1 MNSPTKWGLVW
12 WSGAV
17 RSAMEEKEEGQGGA
31 DCHRLGPP
39 ASRREAHLPAAHDP
53 RRPGRGR
60 GRDGRAI

>member
-1 MNSPTKWGLVW
+1 MNSPTKWGLEW

-31 DCHRLGPP
+31 DCHRLGPH

-53 RRPGRGR
+53 R
-60 GRDGRAI
+60 